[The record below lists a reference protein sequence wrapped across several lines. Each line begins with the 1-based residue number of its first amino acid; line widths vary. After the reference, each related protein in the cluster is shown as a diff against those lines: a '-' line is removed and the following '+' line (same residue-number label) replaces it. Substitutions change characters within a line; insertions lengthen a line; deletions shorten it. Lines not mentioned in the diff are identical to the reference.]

1 MKNKILLIHLITF
14 RTHRGNL
21 SKVSTLR
28 GSVSNK
34 FKRNGSR
41 GSLQGILQRAQF
53 QKKKSVFDNE
63 ENEPDFD
70 CSGGV
75 HLSGSSD
82 SDGEGTSSQT
92 KQTSSLISNINET
105 SSGTM
110 VDLNSVHENYQRM
123 ENAKVQ
129 LSNYKNAN
137 GSSQKEN
144 VNIAD
149 LLALGEGPSSPPKK
163 SKRVRKEDSD
173 SDGWEEVEGKRYL
186 KILRRFEFDG

>member
-1 MKNKILLIHLITF
+1 M
-14 RTHRGNL
+14 
-21 SKVSTLR
+21 
-28 GSVSNK
+28 
-34 FKRNGSR
+34 
-41 GSLQGILQRAQF
+41 QGILQRAQF
-53 QKKKSVFDNE
+53 QKKKNALDNE
-63 ENEPDFD
+63 EEDAPDFD

-82 SDGEGTSSQT
+82 SDGEGTSSQSQQA
-92 KQTSSLISNINET
+92 KQTSKLISNINES

-110 VDLNSVHENYQRM
+110 VDLNSVHENYQRI
-123 ENAKVQ
+123 ENAKAQ
-129 LSNYKNAN
+129 LSNYKNTN

-149 LLALGEGPSSPPKK
+149 LLALGEGPSSPVKK

-186 KILRRFEFDG
+186 KILRRFEYDG